1 MFLIFNL
8 LLLSV
13 LDRLENIR
21 NAEGLNKGQFEKA
34 LGKSSGYLK
43 ILRDKGGLPGA
54 DVFIKISENFR
65 DYDLNWLMTGV
76 GSMKKDVNQ
85 NLHPSKEDQE
95 EYELQKKTTL
105 LDVRDDLKAD
115 VYNVNQNLKTLIN
128 GFTKNSES
136 WSNAFMQVLQNQ
148 LKIIQ
153 VTEQIDPKKLMST
166 TKNLDAFL
174 EENKKGH

>member
-1 MFLIFNL
+1 MLEKRNGNPGVDVVQEFVSVFPDYSLKWL
-8 LLLSV
+8 LTG
-13 LDRLENIR
+13 
-21 NAEGLNKGQFEKA
+21 EG
-34 LGKSSGYLK
+34 
-43 ILRDKGGLPGA
+43 D
-54 DVFIKISENFR
+54 
-65 DYDLNWLMTGV
+65 
-76 GSMKKDVNQ
+76 MKKNVNQ
-85 NLHPSKEDQE
+85 SLHPSKEDQE
-95 EYELQKKTTL
+95 DYELQKKTTL

-174 EENKKGH
+174 AENKKGH